1 MLNLLLLLLEIL
13 EKMIHDGTA
22 YVDDTPAEVMKQER
36 EKRLPSKCRNQ
47 CTCKFSTC
55 ISI

>member
-1 MLNLLLLLLEIL
+1 
-13 EKMIHDGTA
+13 MIHDGTA

-47 CTCKFSTC
+47 CKFSTC
-55 ISI
+55 VHVPIYNVHYNNIN